1 MDEPP
6 LQLPD
11 QPRWEYRFHVFGRAL
26 ALLRQGLETLDERP
40 VTELEREGLIQRFEY
55 TWELG
60 WNLIGDYLDHH
71 GVVLPTKT
79 PRTVLKAAHERGI
92 ISNGPEWMKALDARN
107 RMAHTYSFA
116 AFEEVLTA
124 VRHRFFALLDQLWNS
139 LINEV
144 VDGERRRRLD
154 DD

>member
-1 MDEPP
+1 MEEPAP
-6 LQLPD
+6 KLLD

-26 ALLRQGLETLDERP
+26 ALLRHGLETLDERP

-60 WNLIGDYLDHH
+60 WNLIGDYLDFQ
-71 GVVLPTKT
+71 GVILPTKT
-79 PRTVLKAAHERGI
+79 PRTVLKVAYERGI
-92 ISNGPEWMKALDARN
+92 IANGPLWMKALDARN

-124 VRHRFFALLDQLWNS
+124 VREQYFALLNDLWDG
-139 LINEV
+139 LIGEV
-144 VDGERRRRLD
+144 LDGEKRRREGA
-154 DD
+154 